1 MLPIVHHSGYRVSL
15 SRSGSH
21 EESKYA
27 ALIDLLHRQPLM
39 EKVKLYEPEQV
50 SLSTLKLVHDREYIE
65 QVLNLSL
72 DKAALRRIGLAANEQ
87 LHIRPRLGCGGTLR
101 TGELALKYGFALNS
115 AGGSHHAHA
124 DFGSGFCVF
133 NDVAVAVAALKG
145 RGLITRAL
153 IIDLDVHQ
161 GDGTASIFANDR
173 DIYTFSLHCQ
183 KNFPFRKSESDCD
196 IGLDRGTGDDEYLG
210 VLENILP
217 RLIDTHQPDIIFYNA
232 GVDPH
237 IDDKL
242 GQLALSDYGLRQ
254 RERMVINE
262 VRSRGIALAT
272 VMGGGYGDNRFDIAR
287 RHLMVFEEAARY
299 SEI

>member
-50 SLSTLKLVHDREYIE
+50 SLSTLKLVHDGEYIE

-124 DFGSGFCVF
+124 SFGSGFCVF

-145 RGLITRAL
+145 RGLISRAL

>member
-50 SLSTLKLVHDREYIE
+50 SLNTLKLVHDREYIE

-161 GDGTASIFANDR
+161 GDGTASIFADDR

-210 VLENILP
+210 VLGNILP